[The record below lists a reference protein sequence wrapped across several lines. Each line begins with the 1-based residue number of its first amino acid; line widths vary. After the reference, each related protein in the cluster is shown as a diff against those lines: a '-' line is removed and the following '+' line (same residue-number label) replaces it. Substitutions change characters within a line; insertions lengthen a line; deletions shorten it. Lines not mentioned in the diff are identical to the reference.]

1 MHLYPLSIN
10 IEGRH
15 CLVVGGGGVGA
26 RKAQGLLASG
36 ARVTVVSPR
45 MDPALEALLP
55 HERLHLERR
64 AYRPED
70 MAGVFL
76 AFSATDNTGL
86 NRRIKRDAADQK
98 TLCNVA
104 DQPELCDFIL
114 PAVVRRG
121 DLLLAITTS
130 GKSPA
135 LAKRLRRQL
144 EAQFGSEYESLT
156 RLLGAIRNRLLA
168 QGHDPAGHRKA
179 FNTLLE
185 DDLLGL
191 VRRGNSEEINSLL
204 AKTLGPGYQFERLMA
219 EAEASSTTGG
229 EAPPTETDQA

>member
-1 MHLYPLSIN
+1 MHPYPIFLDL
-10 IEGRH
+10 EDRH
-15 CLVVGGGGVGA
+15 CLVVGGGGVGT
-26 RKAQGLLASG
+26 RKAQGLLACG

-55 HERLHLERR
+55 HERLCLERR

-76 AFSATDNTGL
+76 AFSATDDSAL
-86 NRRIKRDAADQK
+86 NRRIQRDAADRK

-104 DQPELCDFIL
+104 DRPELCDFIL

-121 DLLLAITTS
+121 ALLLAITTS

-144 EAQFGSEYESLT
+144 EAQFGPEYENLI
-156 RLLGAIRNRLLA
+156 RLLGALRNRLLA

-185 DDLLGL
+185 GDLLGL
-191 VRRGNSEEINSLL
+191 VRRESTAEIDALL
-204 AKTLGPGYQFERLMA
+204 AKTLGPGYRFERLMA
-219 EAEASSTTGG
+219 DAEAARPTGE
-229 EAPPTETDQA
+229 EAPSTATDQA